1 LFFFTKKKGKGNH
14 HSHQRNGLVHPDYHS
29 NTQTR
34 LLDKISTFIDFIY
47 CELPGGLLIQAK
59 NRKFKNKLA
68 VPGLGKSLLSNRKR
82 KFQGND
88 SKKKSTRNKRD
99 RAAKWRF
106 VPKRKGKG
114 ENNTS
119 NHPLTRFDLLPP
131 FSPPSFLRVIW
142 GRIAGKF
149 SELT

>member
-1 LFFFTKKKGKGNH
+1 LFFLLKKKGKGNH

-114 ENNTS
+114 TTLVTTHS
-119 NHPLTRFDLLPP
+119 LGLISSPRFPLPL
-131 FSPPSFLRVIW
+131 SC
-142 GRIAGKF
+142 G
-149 SELT
+149 